1 MEGHSIIPG
10 QTSLDLLLAVFSIG
24 ILTYVYL
31 SWRVHADH
39 DNSAKSTLGVSY
51 SNSLCPPST
60 MVRPNSSSPSPP
72 GPWWQRHKSSVGNWL
87 ASILAWVAVILMTLA
102 LMSVLLGES

>member
-1 MEGHSIIPG
+1 MEGYSIITG
-10 QTSLDLLLAVFSIG
+10 QTSVDLLLALFSIG

-31 SWRVHADH
+31 SGRVHADH
-39 DNSAKSTLGVSY
+39 DSSAKSKPGVSY
-51 SNSLCPPST
+51 SNNLCPSST

-87 ASILAWVAVILMTLA
+87 ASILAWVAVILMALA
-102 LMSVLLGES
+102 MMSVLLGDS